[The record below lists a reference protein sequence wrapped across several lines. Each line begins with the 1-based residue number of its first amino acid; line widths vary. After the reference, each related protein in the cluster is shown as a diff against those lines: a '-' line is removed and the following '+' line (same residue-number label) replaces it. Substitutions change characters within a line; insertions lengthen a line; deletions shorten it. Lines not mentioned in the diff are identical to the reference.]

1 MVYDKISKTLNMSL
15 EQIRTVDF
23 KAIEPDFKE
32 NK

>member
-1 MVYDKISKTLNMSL
+1 LETIEDQNIINDFKEKIN
-15 EQIRTVDF
+15 EV